1 LWQQKSWPKGG
12 FVEMI
17 HFSAV
22 LGSYRSSFHT
32 LIAEIEDKYV
42 LVGPVVVQTGTR
54 EQAEENM

>member
-1 LWQQKSWPKGG
+1 
-12 FVEMI
+12 MI